1 MLWKHPRSRD
11 RSTTKQHP
19 HPHPSTCVVK
29 RQNRKIEWLN
39 LGSRRQLS
47 WHRGTRESSSCRS
60 DLISGTKEL
69 QAQVD
74 ETHRERESYITSS
87 QPCATT
93 VSRKTSCQC
102 GHRMGILTAQIHTH
116 VTADGCPDHRQKTF
130 ALPLQEDLR
139 YSAHPC
145 SRLQQK
151 IQWSGRFLEIFGLT
165 QQASVCLVRWS
176 YPLRLQRT
184 GPEARASPQTADSSP
199 ASPPPRLATCSL
211 NLSPLLRGPSCAPS
225 IHRPRLLTRRG
236 DPSAQSSH
244 RQPYPVDKLLKFAS

>member
-74 ETHRERESYITSS
+74 ETHREGELHHIKPTLRHHSLTQNIMSVRSPYGNPDCANSHACHCRWVPRS
-87 QPCATT
+87 QTKDFCATFT
-93 VSRKTSCQC
+93 R
-102 GHRMGILTAQIHTH
+102 R
-116 VTADGCPDHRQKTF
+116 P
-130 ALPLQEDLR
+130 
-139 YSAHPC
+139 
-145 SRLQQK
+145 
-151 IQWSGRFLEIFGLT
+151 EIFRPPVQPT
-165 QQASVCLVRWS
+165 TTKNPVIRQISWNF
-176 YPLRLQRT
+176 RLN
-184 GPEARASPQTADSSP
+184 
-199 ASPPPRLATCSL
+199 ATS
-211 NLSPLLRGPSCAPS
+211 
-225 IHRPRLLTRRG
+225 
-236 DPSAQSSH
+236 
-244 RQPYPVDKLLKFAS
+244 